1 MDLHPYD
8 HKFKVVTERM
18 SLWLQVEEE
27 SFLQR
32 VAGFGF
38 RDTMR
43 SSVIWESLR
52 VEPLFLQIERGQVRW
67 LGQLTRIHPGH
78 SN

>member
-8 HKFKVVTERM
+8 HRFKVVTERR

-32 VAGFGF
+32 VAGFGL
-38 RDTMR
+38 RNTVR

-52 VEPLFLQIERGQVRW
+52 VKPLFLHVERGQVRW
-67 LGQLTRIHPGH
+67 LGQLTSILVILIR
-78 SN
+78 